1 MVFVTSPTGTAFE
14 TAILALPAHIAKVKD
29 AARQIGRDVRV
40 LINPLVVCRP
50 TDAEAEAYA
59 NAIVAA
65 SEPTGF
71 ASGNSIA
78 TPMPGVAAR
87 YMTAR
92 ASAGSAVAICRSWAR
107 RNVWQRVSCGC
118 MRPASTA
125 CNSASTI
132 SSRTWPISVEAV
144 LPLLVEAGAAPM
156 STHLLSLIVAGG
168 LDTLTYW
175 SLAFL
180 IASGLTVVF
189 GMLGFLN
196 VAHTSFY
203 MLAGY
208 IAFSVAGRTGSFWLA
223 LLLAPPVTVGLGL
236 AAERLLFRRLYAAGH
251 TPQLLLTIGIA
262 YVIAEATKM
271 VWGDDAL
278 TVAPPPGLRG
288 HLVIL
293 GATLPVYHLF
303 VIAITM
309 VLVALLALLIG
320 GLGSAW
326 WCARPPPIRKWSM
339 PSVSN

>member
-1 MVFVTSPTGTAFE
+1 MSFHLASLFV
-14 TAILALPAHIAKVKD
+14 
-29 AARQIGRDVRV
+29 
-40 LINPLVVCRP
+40 
-50 TDAEAEAYA
+50 
-59 NAIVAA
+59 
-65 SEPTGF
+65 
-71 ASGNSIA
+71 
-78 TPMPGVAAR
+78 
-87 YMTAR
+87 
-92 ASAGSAVAICRSWAR
+92 
-107 RNVWQRVSCGC
+107 
-118 MRPASTA
+118 
-125 CNSASTI
+125 
-132 SSRTWPISVEAV
+132 
-144 LPLLVEAGAAPM
+144 AGA
-156 STHLLSLIVAGG
+156 

-208 IAFSVAGRTGSFWLA
+208 IAYSVAERTGSFWLA
-223 LLLAPPVTVGLGL
+223 LLLAPPATVILGL
-236 AAERLLFRRLYAAGH
+236 AAERWLFRRLYAAGH

-288 HLVIL
+288 HLAIL

-303 VIAITM
+303 VIAITL

-320 GLGSAW
+320 GTRLGMVVRAAATHPQMVDALGFRVSTVHMLVFLVGLYLAAIAGVVMTPMVGVYPGMADDALVQAFIVVVAGGLGSLSGAFAVAGLLGLVQGFGSVFFSDYALFFPFIVLAGVLLFRPLGLFG
-326 WCARPPPIRKWSM
+326 AR
-339 PSVSN
+339 NGA

>member
-1 MVFVTSPTGTAFE
+1 MSP
-14 TAILALPAHIAKVKD
+14 
-29 AARQIGRDVRV
+29 
-40 LINPLVVCRP
+40 
-50 TDAEAEAYA
+50 
-59 NAIVAA
+59 
-65 SEPTGF
+65 
-71 ASGNSIA
+71 
-78 TPMPGVAAR
+78 
-87 YMTAR
+87 
-92 ASAGSAVAICRSWAR
+92 
-107 RNVWQRVSCGC
+107 
-118 MRPASTA
+118 
-125 CNSASTI
+125 
-132 SSRTWPISVEAV
+132 
-144 LPLLVEAGAAPM
+144 
-156 STHLLSLIVAGG
+156 HLLSLIVAGG

-208 IAFSVAGRTGSFWLA
+208 IAFSVAGHTGSFWLA

-251 TPQLLLTIGIA
+251 TPQLLLTIGLA

-303 VIAITM
+303 VIAITV

-320 GLGSAW
+320 GTRLGMVVRAAATHPQMVDALGFKLSTVHTLVFLVGLYLAAIAGVVMTPMVGVYPGMADDALVQAFIVVVAGGLGSLAGAFAVAGLLGLVQGFGSVFFSDYALFFPFIVLAGVLLFRPLGLFG
-326 WCARPPPIRKWSM
+326 ARGRA
-339 PSVSN
+339 